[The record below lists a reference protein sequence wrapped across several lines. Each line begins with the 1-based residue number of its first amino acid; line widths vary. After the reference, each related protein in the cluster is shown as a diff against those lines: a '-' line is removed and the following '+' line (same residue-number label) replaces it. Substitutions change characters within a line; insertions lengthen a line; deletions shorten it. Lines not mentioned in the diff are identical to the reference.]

1 MSDFM
6 SGETKTVYL
15 CNECHGS
22 NLSFQS
28 WVKWDMD
35 SQEMVQEDEPLINA
49 HCNTCYCQ
57 VDTIEITGMVQ

>member
-1 MSDFM
+1 M

-15 CNECHGS
+15 CNECHS
-22 NLSFQS
+22 TDLSFKS

-35 SQEMVQEDEPLINA
+35 RQEMVLEEEPHVNA
-49 HCNTCYCQ
+49 HCNTCGC